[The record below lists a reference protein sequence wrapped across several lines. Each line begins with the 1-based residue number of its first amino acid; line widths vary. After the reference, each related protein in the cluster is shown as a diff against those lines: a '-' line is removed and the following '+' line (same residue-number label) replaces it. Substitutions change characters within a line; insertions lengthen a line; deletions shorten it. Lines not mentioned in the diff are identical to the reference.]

1 MAAPEKTNTPF
12 AGCFCRL
19 IWMLVGIVAL
29 LFLGIEIV
37 RRPGFSGVDAAAGA
51 VVAGM
56 ILARFVDVRYL
67 NGQTADGKPATMADW
82 RRYSVRLAA
91 LALVLWGLLHA
102 IAAYL

>member
-19 IWMLVGIVAL
+19 IWMLVGIVIL

-102 IAAYL
+102 ITAYL